1 MKHSKIA
8 IIGAGFVGSTTAYAL
23 MLKSIVAEII
33 LIDINEARC
42 YGELLDLSDSLFYNG
57 TSLIRIGNA
66 DDASQ
71 ADIIIIAAGIPQ
83 KKGQSRSELYNV
95 NLEIVQSV
103 LKAIQPINQNAVLIM
118 VTNPLDALTY
128 YAQKHAGLSNGRVFG
143 TGTFLDT
150 HRLRGLLAKKYNV
163 SEQSVHAYIL
173 GEHGDSQFAVWSSAQ
188 IAGMPVEQLAN
199 TKREELE
206 TMTQE
211 VRNKAYEIISC
222 KGATY
227 YGIASC
233 IATIC
238 KSILFDQNIIMPVST
253 YSKEFDVC
261 LSMPSVIGGNGIK
274 KVIIPLL
281 SETEQQQLNHS
292 AQQIKKLLQ
301 S

>member
-1 MKHSKIA
+1 
-8 IIGAGFVGSTTAYAL
+8 
-23 MLKSIVAEII
+23 
-33 LIDINEARC
+33 
-42 YGELLDLSDSLFYNG
+42 
-57 TSLIRIGNA
+57 
-66 DDASQ
+66 
-71 ADIIIIAAGIPQ
+71 
-83 KKGQSRSELYNV
+83 V

-103 LKAIQPINQNAVLIM
+103 LKAIQPINQHAVLIM

-222 KGATY
+222 KGA
-227 YGIASC
+227 
-233 IATIC
+233 
-238 KSILFDQNIIMPVST
+238 
-253 YSKEFDVC
+253 
-261 LSMPSVIGGNGIK
+261 
-274 KVIIPLL
+274 
-281 SETEQQQLNHS
+281 
-292 AQQIKKLLQ
+292 
-301 S
+301 